1 MVVDPAVAEY
11 LRLMR
16 EGGHT
21 PEQAR
26 EKLLEAGWDSA
37 AVDGAFDQPQP
48 SKRFQALFFHPD
60 EFFARVQGV
69 TSHSALLKDLALFG
83 AVAGAAG
90 ALTSLPQ
97 LGPDYPPA
105 ALLFAVP
112 FTAVLMV
119 GVFILGAYAAAGL
132 YHVGIRLFGGK
143 GGYFATFKA
152 AVYTLVVSLAYQT
165 ISAISLFL
173 LSFLEPQARA
183 SLFELQ
189 QLSLQSHPLTVVVS
203 SVLTLASMVHSLSVL
218 STGISQYHQM
228 GRFRALL
235 GALLLPLVLAV
246 VFGALVMGALLA
258 GLSAL

>member
-1 MVVDPAVAEY
+1 MAVDPAVAEY

-83 AVAGAAG
+83 ALA
-90 ALTSLPQ
+90 SLPQ

-218 STGISQYHQM
+218 STGI
-228 GRFRALL
+228 
-235 GALLLPLVLAV
+235 
-246 VFGALVMGALLA
+246 
-258 GLSAL
+258 